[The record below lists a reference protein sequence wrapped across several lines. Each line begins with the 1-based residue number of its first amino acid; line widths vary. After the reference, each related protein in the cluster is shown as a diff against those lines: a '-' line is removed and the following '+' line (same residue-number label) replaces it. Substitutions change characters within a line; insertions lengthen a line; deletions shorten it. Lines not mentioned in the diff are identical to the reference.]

1 MDESYLDKMHTF
13 FLGNYD
19 FLPTCAITQSNHAMP
34 VSNLQIGVWYM
45 YWTPAIGYNSCEP
58 HTLKT

>member
-1 MDESYLDKMHTF
+1 MGESYLDKMHTF

-34 VSNLQIGVWYM
+34 VSNLQIGGLVYVLN
-45 YWTPAIGYNSCEP
+45 TCDRI
-58 HTLKT
+58 